1 LGEDVGKFGGAFHV
15 THGLLEEFG
24 PLRVWD
30 TPISEAGFMGVG
42 VGAALIWLRP
52 IVELQYADSIFCAMD
67 QVVNEAAKLR
77 LMSVARPACRC

>member
-1 LGEDVGKFGGAFHV
+1 MSDPVVRELSMMEAIREAIVQEMRRDPRVILLGEDVGKFGGAFHV

-42 VGAALIWLRP
+42 VGAAR
-52 IVELQYADSIFCAMD
+52 
-67 QVVNEAAKLR
+67 
-77 LMSVARPACRC
+77 AR